1 MKQKIFAALLLL
13 FSLSTFAQHRLEV
26 LGSII
31 DANTR
36 EPVSGVIV
44 ILRGHNYTTTTNI
57 EGKFQFGN
65 VRPGDDVLSFTGAH
79 IIDKDI
85 PITIS
90 STDFNLLDPIGVI
103 VNEVSEDLNLVG
115 VIDEDMLSDDD
126 SGGLSQ
132 DVSTMVILSND
143 LYLNNVSYQ
152 LSPFRFKVRGYDNT
166 YESKYINGVE
176 FNDQYRGVFN
186 YSSIGAINDATRN
199 GTSESGFS
207 PSAFSFGNLGVSENI
222 NMRSGNYTKGGKIT
236 VSYTN
241 RNYYL
246 RGMAS
251 YATGLRDDGWAF
263 NVLVGGR
270 YSDRGNV
277 DGLFYE
283 NISYSIGAEK
293 QWANGRHSLSFVT
306 YGSPVKRGQQMA
318 SYQEVYDLVDD
329 NLYNPNWGY
338 QNGKRRNSRVVEAFD
353 PTGIF
358 SHIWKIND
366 NTTLTTGLA
375 GHYSRYGGT
384 ALNWYNGPDP
394 RPDYYRYIPSYF
406 EEESVNDFYQYLW
419 RSNNTDYTQ
428 LNWDNLYMV
437 NKLASIQ
444 GNDAA
449 IYMVEDRRRD
459 LWELSLNSTLNTVI
473 GKNNYLTGG
482 IGLRYTQ
489 SKQFKTV
496 NDLLGAQYVLD
507 IDKFAER
514 DFPGDSFT
522 IQNDLNKPNRKAY
535 VDDVFGYDYRI
546 NIQSANAWIQNEY
559 KYRNIDFYYGT
570 KFTFTDFQRRGKMK
584 NGRYPDNSLG
594 NGKKH
599 SFVDYALKA
608 GLTYKINGRHFLVA
622 NLAYETK
629 APYADIAYISPRI
642 SDLTPDNLKSKKIFN
657 AELSYIFS
665 APSITGR
672 VSLFQTNFFDDMHRV
687 SYYHDSEKTFV
698 NHVLT
703 GIDKVHRGFELGMN
717 YRLNEN
723 WNFDLAGTIAEYYYA
738 NNPMGAINYENG
750 KMMGKEEK
758 VYMKDYYVGATP
770 QVAGTIGIN
779 YFYDYWFLS
788 LNLNGIARNYVE
800 ISPLRRM
807 ASNYQGIAPIEGA
820 EDYMAY
826 KKLTNQERYGSAYTL
841 DVSIGKIL
849 YLKNSHQINF
859 NFSVN
864 NILNRRNIRTGGY
877 EQGRIDVSY
886 PDKFGS
892 KYFYMQGINCYLNAS
907 YRF

>member
-1 MKQKIFAALLLL
+1 MKHNFFTVLMLL
-13 FSLSTFAQHRLEV
+13 FSISGFAQRSQDLS
-26 LGSII
+26 GSII
-31 DANTR
+31 NANTG

-44 ILRGHNYTTTTNI
+44 ILRSHNYTTTTDM
-57 EGKFQFGN
+57 EGEFRFGN
-65 VRPGDDVLSFTGAH
+65 VKPGEDVLSLSGAQVLA
-79 IIDKDI
+79 KEI
-85 PITIS
+85 PVKIS
-90 STDFNLLDPIGVI
+90 ATDLNRLDPIEII
-103 VNEVSEDLNLVG
+103 VKEVSEDLGLVG
-115 VIDEDMLSDDD
+115 VINEDMLADDD
-126 SGGLSQ
+126 GGGLSQ

-143 LYLNNVSYQ
+143 QYLNNVSYQ

-166 YESKYINGVE
+166 YESKFINGVE

-207 PSAFSFGNLGVSENI
+207 PSTFTFGNLGVSENI
-222 NMRSGNYTKGGKIT
+222 NMRSGNYGKGGKVT

-283 NISYSIGAEK
+283 NISYAVGAEK
-293 QWANGRHSLSFVT
+293 QWDNGRHSLSFVT

-338 QNGKRRNSRVVEAFD
+338 QNGKRRNSRVVTAFD

-358 SHIWKIND
+358 SHVWKINE

-384 ALNWYNGPDP
+384 ALNWYNAPDP

-406 EEESVNDFYQYLW
+406 EDEGVRDYYEYLW
-419 RSNNTDYTQ
+419 KSDNRSFTQ
-428 LNWDNLYMV
+428 VNWDNLFMA
-437 NKLASIQ
+437 NKIAGMS
-444 GNDAA
+444 GNESAV
-449 IYMVEDRRRD
+449 YMVEERRRD
-459 LWELSLNSTLNTVI
+459 LWELSLNSTLNTVL

-482 IGLRYTQ
+482 VGLRYTQ
-489 SKQFKTV
+489 SRQFKTV
-496 NDLLGAQYVLD
+496 DDLLGAPYVLD

-535 VDDVFGYDYRI
+535 KDDVFGYDYRI

-570 KFTFTDFQRRGKMK
+570 KFTYTDFQRRGKMK
-584 NGRYPDNSLG
+584 NGRYPDNSYG

-599 SFVDYALKA
+599 SFIDFALKA
-608 GLTYKINGRHFLVA
+608 GLTYKINGRHFLMA
-622 NLAYETK
+622 NLAYATH

-642 SDLTPDNLKSKKIFN
+642 SDLAPKNLESRKIFN
-657 AELSYIFS
+657 AELSYVFS
-665 APSITGR
+665 APSVTGR
-672 VSLFQTNFFDDMHRV
+672 VSLYQTNFFDDMHRT
-687 SYYHDSEKTFV
+687 SYYHDLEKTFV

-703 GIDKVHRGFELGMN
+703 GIDKIHRGFELGMN
-717 YRLNEN
+717 YRLNDN
-723 WNFDLAGTIAEYYYA
+723 WNFDLAGTIGEYFYS
-738 NNPMGAINYENG
+738 NNPMGTLNSENG
-750 KMMGKEEK
+750 KIVDKEEK
-758 VYMKDYYVGATP
+758 VYLKNYYVGATP
-770 QVAGTIGIN
+770 QMAGTLGIN
-779 YFYDYWFLS
+779 YFYDYWFLG
-788 LNLNGIARNYVE
+788 LNINGIARNYVE
-800 ISPLRRM
+800 VSPIRRM
-807 ASNYQGIAPIEGA
+807 ASNYVGIAPIEST
-820 EDYMAY
+820 EYEAY
-826 KKLTNQERYGSAYTL
+826 KKLTHQERYGSAYTL
-841 DVSIGKIL
+841 DVSIGKIF
-849 YLKNSHQINF
+849 YLNNNNQLNF
-859 NFSVN
+859 NFSIN
-864 NILNRRNIRTGGY
+864 NILNRRNIKTGGY
-877 EQGRIDVSY
+877 EQGRMDTSF